1 MLAKRRTGWSSRL
14 TDGSGKPGV
23 TEGHPARLDD
33 EARPAEPI
41 GASGHATTA
50 VQAGH
55 MTASNSNCARQQI
68 FLASRGPSTHGVTG
82 RRPSSW
88 QWWPSLRVMVSMTGV
103 GREPAPSIIE
113 GRPWSTMRGLTCRW
127 TARACVWWMRRSGSC
142 GGEDCQR
149 ASGIDRLVP
158 RDWPCD
164 GADRAGGRSAVAVT
178 VCGDARGWA
187 CGRTAGDPTRP
198 RCVQGDAGEG

>member
-14 TDGSGKPGV
+14 TDGSGNPGV

-68 FLASRGPSTHGVTG
+68 FLASRGPSTHAVMGPKLKRATGGGCPLHNDGVN
-82 RRPSSW
+82 
-88 QWWPSLRVMVSMTGV
+88 GV
-103 GREPAPSIIE
+103 
-113 GRPWSTMRGLTCRW
+113 
-127 TARACVWWMRRSGSC
+127 
-142 GGEDCQR
+142 
-149 ASGIDRLVP
+149 
-158 RDWPCD
+158 
-164 GADRAGGRSAVAVT
+164 
-178 VCGDARGWA
+178 
-187 CGRTAGDPTRP
+187 
-198 RCVQGDAGEG
+198 

>member
-82 RRPSSW
+82 RQAVQRSSW
-88 QWWPSLRVMVSMTGV
+88 VWSSLRVMVSWTGV
-103 GREPAPSIIE
+103 REVALLQASLRDDH
-113 GRPWSTMRGLTCRW
+113 GALCRN
-127 TARACVWWMRRSGSC
+127 
-142 GGEDCQR
+142 
-149 ASGIDRLVP
+149 
-158 RDWPCD
+158 
-164 GADRAGGRSAVAVT
+164 
-178 VCGDARGWA
+178 
-187 CGRTAGDPTRP
+187 
-198 RCVQGDAGEG
+198 